1 MRAAV
6 ATESLRR
13 LWSVAA
19 VTAVVG
25 IALAIELTAIHV
37 RVHVDPNARSF
48 CTLSEHV
55 SCDRVALS
63 SYAVLAGVPLSLWGA
78 FAYAALLGFALWGWR
93 SRGSFLVAPFVVIAG
108 GCAAGS
114 LALAYVSGVVLRN
127 VCLLCIGSWLVD
139 WLLFIVGWKMARH
152 VGLAQL
158 RWEVAQLWRSR
169 RAVVYTMLAV
179 LGCGVIAM
187 RLATPDAWGKGR
199 VTRVA
204 PGTKLSERSS
214 RLSPNVHLSSGTDDA
229 GHPYIGSAKPKL
241 TIAEFADY
249 QCPHCANSHVE
260 MRELVAKNPD
270 TIRIVHRHFPL
281 DQACNPLVQHPFHL
295 RACAYAKLAACA
307 ALMGK
312 FWDTNDY
319 LFDHGRDE
327 AQVTIDS
334 LAKAIGVDAA
344 GLQQCTD
351 KAGSEVVKRDID
363 EALQLGIS
371 GTPSFVV
378 DGKVYK
384 GQLPEDMV
392 AKYE

>member
-1 MRAAV
+1 
-6 ATESLRR
+6 
-13 LWSVAA
+13 
-19 VTAVVG
+19 
-25 IALAIELTAIHV
+25 
-37 RVHVDPNARSF
+37 
-48 CTLSEHV
+48 
-55 SCDRVALS
+55 
-63 SYAVLAGVPLSLWGA
+63 
-78 FAYAALLGFALWGWR
+78 
-93 SRGSFLVAPFVVIAG
+93 
-108 GCAAGS
+108 
-114 LALAYVSGVVLRN
+114 
-127 VCLLCIGSWLVD
+127 
-139 WLLFIVGWKMARH
+139 
-152 VGLAQL
+152 
-158 RWEVAQLWRSR
+158 
-169 RAVVYTMLAV
+169 MLAA

-229 GHPYIGSAKPKL
+229 GHPCIGSAKPKL

-312 FWDTNDY
+312 FWDANDY

-327 AQVTIDS
+327 AQVTTES
-334 LAKAIGVDAA
+334 LAKAIGVDVV

-351 KAGSEVVKRDID
+351 KAGGEVVKRDID

-392 AKYE
+392 ARYE